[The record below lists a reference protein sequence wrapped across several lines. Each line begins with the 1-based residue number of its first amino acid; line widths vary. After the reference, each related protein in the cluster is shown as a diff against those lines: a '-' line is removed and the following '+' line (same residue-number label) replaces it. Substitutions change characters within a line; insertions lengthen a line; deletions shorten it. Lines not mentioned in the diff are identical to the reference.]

1 MRVRSFGISA
11 SNMEEFISILKEKEA
26 EYIEESTLF
35 QLNYISL
42 KEQDTEDTLNNE
54 YNFLL
59 NQSNYKIRRLN
70 NQRKKRKNINIF
82 SSNFPKKIIKFH
94 GLGRKRLNIPI
105 SDINKDK
112 TNSFGI

>member
-26 EYIEESTLF
+26 EYIEESTLSK
-35 QLNYISL
+35 LNYISL

-54 YNFLL
+54 YTFLL

-70 NQRKKRKNINIF
+70 NQRKNIDIF

>member
-11 SNMEEFISILKEKEA
+11 SNMEEFISLLKEKEA
-26 EYIEESTLF
+26 EYIEESTLS

-42 KEQDTEDTLNNE
+42 KEDTEDILNNE

-59 NQSNYKIRRLN
+59 NKSNYKIRRLN
-70 NQRKKRKNINIF
+70 NNRKNIDIF
-82 SSNFPKKIIKFH
+82 SSNFHKKIKKFH

-105 SDINKDK
+105 SDINKAK
-112 TNSFGI
+112 TKTFGI

>member
-26 EYIEESTLF
+26 EYIEESTLS
-35 QLNYISL
+35 QLNYMSL

-70 NQRKKRKNINIF
+70 NQRKNIDIF

>member
-26 EYIEESTLF
+26 EYIEESTLS

-42 KEQDTEDTLNNE
+42 KEDTEDILNNE

-59 NQSNYKIRRLN
+59 NKSNYKIRRLN
-70 NQRKKRKNINIF
+70 NNRKNRKNIDIF
-82 SSNFPKKIIKFH
+82 SSNFHKKIKKFH

-105 SDINKDK
+105 SGINKDK
-112 TNSFGI
+112 TNTFRI

>member
-26 EYIEESTLF
+26 EYIEESTLS

-70 NQRKKRKNINIF
+70 NQRKNIDIF

>member
-26 EYIEESTLF
+26 EYIEESTLS

-42 KEQDTEDTLNNE
+42 KEEETDNTFNNE
-54 YNFLL
+54 YNFLI
-59 NQSNYKIRRLN
+59 NKSNYKIIRLN
-70 NQRKKRKNINIF
+70 NHRKMRKNIDIF

>member
-11 SNMEEFISILKEKEA
+11 ANMEEFISILKEKEA
-26 EYIEESTLF
+26 EYIEESTLS

-70 NQRKKRKNINIF
+70 NQRKNIDIF

>member
-26 EYIEESTLF
+26 EYIEESTLS

-70 NQRKKRKNINIF
+70 NQRKNINIF

>member
-26 EYIEESTLF
+26 EYIEESTLS

-59 NQSNYKIRRLN
+59 NKSNYKIRRLN
-70 NQRKKRKNINIF
+70 NQRKNIDIF

>member
-26 EYIEESTLF
+26 EYIEESTLS
-35 QLNYISL
+35 QLNCISL

-70 NQRKKRKNINIF
+70 NQRKNIDIF